1 MILID
6 VTATYASV
14 RDGAFHTDYRY
25 LRERSVAG
33 SFGLIA
39 GATAGMHIASATGS
53 TTPLIVWR
61 YLSGSYEVHLLQPPL
76 TISYPT
82 ITQTINQ
89 VDG

>member
-25 LRERSVAG
+25 LRERSIAG
-33 SFGLIA
+33 AFNLVA
-39 GATAGMHIASATGS
+39 GATAGMHVASPSGS
-53 TTPLIVWR
+53 STQYIVWR
-61 YLSGSYEVHLLQPPL
+61 YLSGSYEKKFQVSPL
-76 TISYPT
+76 TIAYPS
-82 ITQTINQ
+82 ITQTVNQ